1 MKTKIILMLVL
12 QALSVAM
19 PVQAQNKKSSDRDSS
34 EVVRKLDA
42 KKADLS
48 RQIAE
53 EDRKRDQQIEG
64 VSWENMKE
72 INMRQDSVC
81 LQLRSDLNDV
91 ELELKELKR
100 SAKLTPEQV
109 LQQAQEQRF
118 IEEAQQA
125 LSPSKPAKPAKKPTK
140 KPKLRKGKKK

>member
-72 INMRQDSVC
+72 INMRI
-81 LQLRSDLNDV
+81 SDLQQQWGEMLPDATNDAV
-91 ELELKELKR
+91 VWVDSKEQLAGL
-100 SAKLTPEQV
+100 SEADIAQCAKDAE
-109 LQQAQEQRF
+109 
-118 IEEAQQA
+118 
-125 LSPSKPAKPAKKPTK
+125 S
-140 KPKLRKGKKK
+140 